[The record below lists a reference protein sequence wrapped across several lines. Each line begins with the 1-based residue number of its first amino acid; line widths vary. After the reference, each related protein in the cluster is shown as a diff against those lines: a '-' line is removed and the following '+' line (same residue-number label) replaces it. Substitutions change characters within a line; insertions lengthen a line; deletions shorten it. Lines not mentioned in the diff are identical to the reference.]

1 MYWQM
6 KKVDR
11 RKVNWQKARCLGIPT
26 DVFFPERDVIQFRQ
40 DKPLIRRICF
50 SCPIWEQCL
59 EVAFA
64 AEDFGIWG
72 GLTEKERNAVLA
84 KRPSEVLS
92 ELEVDLKGY
101 GLTLDQIKKIAEV
114 ERIVQTSN

>member
-1 MYWQM
+1 M

-11 RKVNWQKARCLGIPT
+11 RKVNWQKARCLGIHT

-92 ELEVDLKGY
+92 ELEVGLEGY

-114 ERIVQTSN
+114 ERIVQTSV